1 MEDCRMSLRITEPMK
16 EAIRK
21 AWREGMDP
29 FDIQDQFGIG
39 RTSMEK
45 ITRGIPS
52 GRRRGQRRK
61 FDYAEAARLRAKGMA
76 IGVIAQ
82 LLGVQENSIYR
93 ALRQSSQPARMEWKA
108 AA

>member
-1 MEDCRMSLRITEPMK
+1 MK

-29 FDIQDQFGIG
+29 FDIQEQFGIG

-45 ITRGIPS
+45 IVRGIPS
-52 GRRRGQRRK
+52 GRRPGQKRQ
-61 FDYAEAARLRAKGMA
+61 FDYAEAVHLRAKGMA
-76 IGVIAQ
+76 IDAIAKR
-82 LLGVQENSIYR
+82 LGVQENSIYR
-93 ALRQSSQPARMEWKA
+93 ALRQTSEPARKEWKA